1 MPDLAEWLEA
11 QLGVTID
18 PSNLSKFLCK
28 EGFTYKKTYG
38 APRSQVVSTR

>member
-28 EGFTYKKTYG
+28 EGFR
-38 APRSQVVSTR
+38 APRIIAILSLA